1 MEQIVNF
8 LTGNKIPIG
17 AWGKQFFT
25 FLRASSRV
33 YAGIWNWRSA
43 PTR

>member
-17 AWGKQFFT
+17 AWGKEFFT
-25 FLRASSRV
+25 FLTDEFRVVLRFNRAR
-33 YAGIWNWRSA
+33 R
-43 PTR
+43 